1 MDVLNR
7 GRLPP
12 QFLRSPPPLPV
23 TLPPWLVDDALRR
36 QTFPCLQHGLFFAHA
51 GVAVLPLT
59 AADALREFA
68 TTGSCHYQENET
80 IWRRVADARATA
92 ARLLGAK
99 PHEIA
104 LLGPTALG
112 LSLIARGL
120 TWNPGD
126 EVVYYPDDYP
136 ANVYPWI
143 ALRDVGVRPVPL
155 HPAQPGQITWDLI
168 RAALSPKTKLVAL
181 ASCHF
186 LTGFRLDLPT
196 VGAELKQRGILF
208 SLDGIQTLGAFPTLA
223 QHADFISADSH
234 KWLLGPVGAGII
246 YVNENRF
253 DQLRPI
259 LLGSWNVQS
268 PDFIAQDQIEFYEGA
283 RRYEPGTL
291 NLPGIFAMQA
301 SMELLLEAGLPT
313 IASRLLHLRQLLIE
327 QLEPLGYQSVLP
339 RHLSDFHSSG
349 IVTFRLPRSLNAE
362 AMACRLRDQHATVS
376 WRKNRQG
383 ETFLRLS
390 PHFYN
395 TPDDVHAIADLLKP

>member
-1 MDVLNR
+1 
-7 GRLPP
+7 
-12 QFLRSPPPLPV
+12 LR
-23 TLPPWLVDDALRR
+23 A
-36 QTFPCLQHGLFFAHA
+36 FAH
-51 GVAVLPLT
+51 
-59 AADALREFA
+59 
-68 TTGSCHYQENET
+68 TGSCHYQENES
-80 IWRRVADARATA
+80 IWRQVHQARATA
-92 ARLLGAK
+92 ARLLGAQ

-120 TWNPGD
+120 SWEPGD

-143 ALRDVGVRPVPL
+143 ALRELGVRPVPL
-155 HPAQPGQITWDLI
+155 CPASPGHLTWDLI
-168 RAALSPKTKLVAL
+168 RSALSPRTKLVAL

-186 LTGFRLDLPT
+186 LTGFRLDLDTIGP
-196 VGAELKQRGILF
+196 ELKRRGILF

-223 QHADFISADSH
+223 EHADFISADSH

-246 YVNENRF
+246 YVNQNRF

-268 PDFIAQDQIEFYEGA
+268 PDFIAQDQINFYEGA

-301 SMELLLEAGLPT
+301 AMELLLEAGLPL
-313 IASRLLHLRQLLIE
+313 ISQRLLHLRRVLIDT
-327 QLEPLGYQSVLP
+327 LIPLGFQPLLP
-339 RHLSDFHSSG
+339 PDLPETHASA
-349 IVTFRLPRSLNAE
+349 IVAFRLPPQLDPEPTARY
-362 AMACRLRDQHATVS
+362 LRDHQATVS

-390 PHFYN
+390 PHVYN
-395 TPDDVHAIADLLKP
+395 TEGDISQLADLLKSARTNPTP

>member
-1 MDVLNR
+1 MS
-7 GRLPP
+7 LP
-12 QFLRSPPPLPV
+12 S
-23 TLPPWLVDDALRR
+23 WLVDDALRR
-36 QTFPCLQHGLFFAHA
+36 QAFPSLQHGLFFAHA
-51 GVAVLPLT
+51 GVAVLPHV
-59 AADALREFA
+59 AAEALRDFA
-68 TTGSCHYQENET
+68 ETGSCHYQENESL
-80 IWRRVADARATA
+80 WPRVAAARATA

-120 TWNPGD
+120 NWNPGD

-136 ANVYPWI
+136 ANVYPWLG
-143 ALRDVGVRPVPL
+143 LRELGVRPISLQPS
-155 HPAQPGQITWDLI
+155 QPGRITWDLI
-168 RAALSPKTKLVAL
+168 QTALSPRTKLVAL

-196 VGAELKQRGILF
+196 IGTELKKRGILF

-223 QHADFISADSH
+223 EHADFISADSH
-234 KWLLGPVGAGII
+234 KWLLGPVGAGLV
-246 YVNENRF
+246 YVREDRF

-259 LLGSWNVQS
+259 LLGSWNVKS

-301 SMELLLEAGLPT
+301 SMEMLLEAGLPT
-313 IASRLLHLRQLLIE
+313 IASRILRLRQLLIE
-327 QLEPLGYQSVLP
+327 RLEPLGYRSLLP
-339 RHLSDFHSSG
+339 PDLPQINASG
-349 IVTFRLPRSLNAE
+349 IVTFRLPSGLDPQ
-362 AMACRLRDQHATVS
+362 AMAHRLRAQRATVS
-376 WRKNRQG
+376 WRKNRDG

-395 TPDDVHAIADLLKP
+395 TPDDVHALAELLKP